1 MNLIQLFTAVSI
13 ALSGAAFAADGH
25 NHAHEHKG
33 LQGGVV
39 AEANHLDFEL
49 VAKPDTIKLYVRD
62 HDKPLSVK
70 DGSAKLTLLSGASKT
85 EVDLAPSGEALEVKG
100 TFSIAAGAKAV
111 AVVNLPGKKVA
122 TVRFVVQ

>member
-1 MNLIQLFTAVSI
+1 MKLIQLFAAVSL
-13 ALSGAAFAADGH
+13 ALAGAAFAADGH
-25 NHAHEHKG
+25 NHAHEHNG

-39 AEANHLDFEL
+39 VEANHLDFEL
-49 VAKPDTIKLYVRD
+49 VAKPDSIKLYIRD

-70 DGSAKLTLLSGASKT
+70 EASAKVTLLSGANKT
-85 EVDLAPSGEALEVKG
+85 EVTLAPTGEALEAKG
-100 TFSIAAGAKAV
+100 TFGIAAGTKAV

>member
-1 MNLIQLFTAVSI
+1 MKLIQLLTSVSL
-13 ALSGAAFAADGH
+13 ALTGAAFAADGH
-25 NHAHEHKG
+25 NHAHEHNG

-49 VAKPDTIKLYVRD
+49 VVKPDTIKLYVRD

-70 DGSAKLTLLSGASKT
+70 EGSAKLTLLTGTDKF
-85 EVDLAPSGEALEVKG
+85 EVTLAPAGEALETKG
-100 TFSIAAGAKAV
+100 TFAIIQGTKAV
-111 AVVNLPGKKVA
+111 AVVSLPDKKVT

>member
-13 ALSGAAFAADGH
+13 TLSGAAFAADGH

-49 VAKPDTIKLYVRD
+49 VVKPDNIRLFVRD
-62 HDKPLSVK
+62 HDKPFNVRE
-70 DGSAKLTLLSGASKT
+70 GSAKLTLLTGTDKF
-85 EVDLAPSGEALEVKG
+85 EVTLAPAGDALETKG
-100 TFSIAAGAKAV
+100 TFAVTQGTKAV
-111 AVVNLPGKKVA
+111 AVVSLPGKKVA

>member
-1 MNLIQLFTAVSI
+1 MNLIQLFTAVSVT
-13 ALSGAAFAADGH
+13 LSGAAFAADGH

-39 AEANHLDFEL
+39 VEANHLDFEL

-70 DGSAKLTLLSGASKT
+70 DGSAKLTLLRGTDKL
-85 EVDLAPSGEALEVKG
+85 EVTLAPAGDALEAKG
-100 TFSIAAGAKAV
+100 TFAVTQGTKAI
-111 AVVNLPGKKVA
+111 AVVSIPGKKVA

>member
-1 MNLIQLFTAVSI
+1 MNLIQLFTAVSVT
-13 ALSGAAFAADGH
+13 LSGAALAADGH
-25 NHAHEHKG
+25 NHSHEHKG

-39 AEANHLDFEL
+39 VEANHLDFEL

-70 DGSAKLTLLSGASKT
+70 DGSAKLTLLSGTDKL
-85 EVDLAPSGEALEVKG
+85 EVTLAPAGDVLEAKG
-100 TFSIAAGAKAV
+100 TFAVTQGTKAI
-111 AVVNLPGKKVA
+111 AVVSIPGKKVA

>member
-1 MNLIQLFTAVSI
+1 MKLIQLFAAVSI
-13 ALSGAAFAADGH
+13 TLSAAAFAADDH

-49 VAKPDTIKLYVRD
+49 VAKPDTIKLYIRD
-62 HDKPLSVK
+62 HDKPLGVK
-70 DGSAKLTLLSGASKT
+70 DATAKVTLLSGASKT
-85 EVDLAPSGEALEVKG
+85 EVDLAPSGEALEAKG

-111 AVVNLPGKKVA
+111 AVVNLPSKKVA
-122 TVRFVVQ
+122 TVRFVIQ